1 MTWDQMI
8 QVAPA
13 LLSAVAAIAAAVAT
27 WRGPLAAAKLAE
39 SLRRTA
45 EASTDRRRYKLG
57 VFAQVMQE
65 RAELYTLEGVR
76 ALNSIDIA
84 FADSVRVR
92 EAWAELFQTFDP
104 RRSTPAHVTDEKT
117 RKLLQEMATDLG
129 LSDQLRL
136 DDFARVYFPT
146 ALQKER
152 QVQALQRELAL
163 KQLLGQSS
171 PAANAAEPAPSLW
184 PPKPE

>member
-1 MTWDQMI
+1 MTWAQVW

-13 LLSAVAAIAAAVAT
+13 LLSAIAAIAAAIAT
-27 WRGPLAAAKLAE
+27 WRGPLAAAQLAE
-39 SLRRTA
+39 RLRSTSEVA
-45 EASTDRRRYKLG
+45 TDRRRFKLN

-65 RAELYTLEGVR
+65 RAQLFTLEGVR

-92 EAWAELFQTFDP
+92 EAWAELFQAFDP
-104 RRSTPAHVTDEKT
+104 KRSTPDHVTDERT
-117 RKLLQEMATDLG
+117 RKLLQEMAADLG
-129 LSDQLRL
+129 LSDQLRI

-152 QVQALQRELAL
+152 QVQALQREVSLQ
-163 KQLLGQSS
+163 QLLGQTS
-171 PAANAAEPAPSLW
+171 PAANASDTPQGLW
-184 PPKPE
+184 PPKPG